1 MAKKKVQVDVKYKVD
16 GADDVQDS
24 FDGVADSAEKASD
37 ATGNLS
43 KNTGGLKGAFNS
55 AKQGVG
61 GLLNGFK
68 AIVANPIGLVI
79 TAVVGAVKAL
89 SDMFG
94 RNEEASNKLG
104 QGWAYLKGLLKPL
117 EKAFFA
123 VFDAIVFAIEKPGEA
138 WDAVVETFESGF
150 NYLERNIWDPMKASF
165 TLLVS
170 GIEAGILRMRIGWN
184 NLTGDAEE
192 AQALEEELKSVEA
205 EIEEAVKVI
214 ERAQQEMTEDFNNIV
229 DSIAEAVEEAGNYAD
244 AMVEL
249 EKREQALTKAR
260 REQEVENAKSLA
272 RLEQLKVIRD
282 DESKSLE
289 ERIAANEKL
298 GQIESNRVNKAVS
311 LAQKELQLL
320 KDKAALEGE
329 GTEILDQIT
338 EKEIELAEL
347 RNENA
352 GIRAEQI
359 TNDVNLRKE
368 AFDKESALIENQLN
382 KESIL
387 EENAVKL
394 AESKIKAEE
403 AKLEKLK
410 ELGLQENQIFLDQQN
425 ALDIAILEA
434 EKARRDAKKEQEEED
449 AKLAEEKRKKEIE
462 DEKEL
467 AKQKEE
473 IEKTYQANKAA
484 IIDGGFE
491 LALGIA
497 KEGSKE
503 AEAIQKAATLTQL
516 GLDTAS
522 AISSLMKASEANP
535 LNGVSFGAAG
545 IAQFAAGAIRIASN
559 IAKAAKVLKAPSPS
573 VDAGGS
579 SAGTAPSTE
588 ETQPDRDITFNGVSA
603 GAERFGAPVR
613 AYVTEAEITQSQ
625 NNINNIQNLSE
636 LS

>member
-1 MAKKKVQVDVKYKVD
+1 MAKKKVQVNVKYKVD
-16 GADDVQDS
+16 GAKDVEGA
-24 FDGVADSAEKASD
+24 FDGVAESADEAAQATSD
-37 ATGNLS
+37 LGKS
-43 KNTGGLKGAFNS
+43 TGGLKGAFNS

-89 SDMFG
+89 SDMFS

-138 WDAVVETFESGF
+138 WDAIVETFESGF
-150 NYLERNIWDPMKASF
+150 NYLERNVWGPMKAGF
-165 TLLVS
+165 TILVS
-170 GIEAGILRMRIGWN
+170 GIEMGILKMRIAWN

-192 AQALEEELKSVEA
+192 AEALTKELEEVQNEIIEA
-205 EIEEAVKVI
+205 NKVI
-214 ERAQQEMTEDFNNIV
+214 ERATQEMTEDFNDVV
-229 DSIAEAVEEAGNYAD
+229 DAIGEAIEETAAYAD

-260 REQEVENAKSLA
+260 REQEVQNAKSLA
-272 RLEQLKVIRD
+272 QLESLKVIRD
-282 DESKSLE
+282 DESKSID
-289 ERIAANEKL
+289 ERIDANNKL
-298 GQIESNRVNKAVS
+298 AQIEANRVNQALS
-311 LAQKELQLL
+311 LTQKELQLL
-320 KDKAALEGE
+320 KDRAALEGE

-359 TNDVNLRKE
+359 TNDVALRKE
-368 AFDKESALIENQLN
+368 AFDKEAALIENQLN
-382 KESIL
+382 KNSIL
-387 EENAVKL
+387 EEDAVKL
-394 AESKIKAEE
+394 ADAKIKAEE

-425 ALDIAILEA
+425 ALEVARLEA
-434 EKARRDAKKEQEEED
+434 EKARRDAKKEQDEKD
-449 AKLAEEKRKKEIE
+449 AKEAEEKRKKELE
-462 DEKEL
+462 DEKKL

-473 IEKTYQANKAA
+473 IEKTYQENKAA

-491 LALGIA
+491 LALDIA

-503 AEAIQKAATLTQL
+503 AAAIQKVAALTQL
-516 GLDTAS
+516 GLDTAQ
-522 AISSLMKASEANP
+522 AISSLTKASEANP
-535 LNGVSFGAAG
+535 LNGATFGAAG
-545 IAQFAAGAIRIASN
+545 IAQFAAGAIRIAGN
-559 IAKAAKVLKAPSPS
+559 IAKAAKLLKAPAPD
-573 VDAGGS
+573 VDGGSAGGGG
-579 SAGTAPSTE
+579 ATAPSPE
-588 ETQPDRDITFNGVSA
+588 VEREVEFAGVSA